1 MLPYRV
7 VYFTQ
12 HTNNR
17 LIMSFSSLKKSS
29 GKFADLTK
37 EINKMN
43 SNGKQSDD
51 RLWKPGVDKSGNGFA
66 IIRFV
71 PQRM

>member
-1 MLPYRV
+1 
-7 VYFTQ
+7 
-12 HTNNR
+12 
-17 LIMSFSSLKKSS
+17 MSFSSLKKSS

-37 EINKMN
+37 EINKLN
-43 SNGKQSDD
+43 SNGKQSVD

-71 PQRM
+71 PQKNVSDLPWA